1 MVECFKQIADDSN
14 CRAVVLTGAGKIFTA
29 GKSLSFSGYNF
40 SRVKYKVGC
49 DQFTVMTFDIV
60 GYCLSVQTCHPPHFL
75 FWANEIRQIGIYLL
89 SGPKM
94 IVLFLF
100 VVVKQ
105 RSYYL
110 ICTQTS

>member
-60 GYCLSVQTCHPPHFL
+60 GYCLSVQTCHL
-75 FWANEIRQIGIYLL
+75 QIGIYLL

-100 VVVKQ
+100 VAVKQ